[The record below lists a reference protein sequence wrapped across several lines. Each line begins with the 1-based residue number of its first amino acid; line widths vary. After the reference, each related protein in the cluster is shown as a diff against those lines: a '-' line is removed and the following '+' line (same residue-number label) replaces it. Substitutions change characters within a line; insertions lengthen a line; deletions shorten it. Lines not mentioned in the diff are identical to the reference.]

1 MKTLMQIFEENSLLN
16 SPKTENLTKRI
27 DQIIEQEKTI
37 NNMKTRMENRIKF
50 IFSIKRVQDALNT
63 KLGERTLEQRRVID
77 RTYELLNHIGNHKV
91 Y

>member
-1 MKTLMQIFEENSLLN
+1 
-16 SPKTENLTKRI
+16 
-27 DQIIEQEKTI
+27 
-37 NNMKTRMENRIKF
+37 MENRIKF